1 MTHAFTRR
9 RTVMSALICM
19 TLDSC
24 SGPSGDGE
32 STPTHGSHVQGE
44 AHATKEADNAKG
56 EAVPAQSGI
65 EGMAEVQ
72 VSSGRQQMIGVRTE
86 SIAVRTLARRI
97 RTVGLVSADER
108 VVRKVQTKIAGW
120 VEQLFVNFTG
130 QKVRA
135 GEPIL
140 SIYSPDLVAT
150 QQEYLLALQAT
161 RAGGSGTGAEDNLES
176 ARVRLHL
183 WELTPAQIKDLAA
196 SGKPHRTVTLHS
208 PIGGYVTMKPVSQG
222 MYVTPE
228 MELYTVTE
236 LGTVWVWADVYED
249 EIGLVRSGQAATIRL
264 ASAPGR
270 TRSGVVSYVNPTLEP
285 ATRTLRVRFD
295 VENGDGEL
303 KPGMYATVEL
313 ETPLGDVLALPEDA
327 VIDTGER
334 KVVFVA
340 VDGGRFQ
347 PREVRIGRK
356 AQGYYEILDGLAPG
370 ERVVVSAQFLLDSE
384 SRIRAGAGGPA
395 HSGH

>member
-1 MTHAFTRR
+1 MMPRR
-9 RTVMSALICM
+9 RSVTSALISM
-19 TLDSC
+19 ALISC

-32 STPTHGSHVQGE
+32 STPSHGAHGQETHSP
-44 AHATKEADNAKG
+44 KEAGNANG
-56 EAVPAQSGI
+56 EAVPAQPGI

-108 VVRKVQTKIAGW
+108 VVRTVQTKIAGW

-161 RAGGSGTGAEDNLES
+161 RASGSETAAEGNRQLLES
-176 ARVRLHL
+176 ARVRLRL
-183 WELTPAQIKDLAA
+183 WDLTPAQIKNLEA
-196 SGKPHRTVTLHS
+196 SGNPHRTVTLHS

-222 MYVTPE
+222 MYVTPS
-228 MELYTVTE
+228 MELYAVTE
-236 LGTVWVWADVYED
+236 LDTVWVWADIYED
-249 EIGLVRSGQAATIRL
+249 EIPLVRSGQAATISL
-264 ASAPGR
+264 ASEPGR
-270 TRSGVVSYVNPTLEP
+270 TRPGVVSFVNPTLEL

-295 VENGDGEL
+295 VENREGEL

-313 ETPLGDVLALPEDA
+313 ETPLGDLLALPEDA

-340 VDGGRFQ
+340 VDDGRFQ

-356 AQGYYEILDGLAPG
+356 AQGYYEILDGLAPE

-384 SRIRAGAGGPA
+384 SRIRAGASGPA

>member
-1 MTHAFTRR
+1 
-9 RTVMSALICM
+9 
-19 TLDSC
+19 
-24 SGPSGDGE
+24 
-32 STPTHGSHVQGE
+32 
-44 AHATKEADNAKG
+44 
-56 EAVPAQSGI
+56 
-65 EGMAEVQ
+65 
-72 VSSGRQQMIGVRTE
+72 
-86 SIAVRTLARRI
+86 
-97 RTVGLVSADER
+97 
-108 VVRKVQTKIAGW
+108 
-120 VEQLFVNFTG
+120 
-130 QKVRA
+130 
-135 GEPIL
+135 
-140 SIYSPDLVAT
+140 
-150 QQEYLLALQAT
+150 
-161 RAGGSGTGAEDNLES
+161 
-176 ARVRLHL
+176 
-183 WELTPAQIKDLAA
+183 
-196 SGKPHRTVTLHS
+196 
-208 PIGGYVTMKPVSQG
+208 

-236 LGTVWVWADVYED
+236 LATVWVWADVYED
-249 EIGLVRSGQAATIRL
+249 EIGLVRSGQAATISL
-264 ASAPGR
+264 ASDPGR

-295 VENGDGEL
+295 VENGDGDL
-303 KPGMYATVEL
+303 KPGMYATVEI

-356 AQGYYEILDGLAPG
+356 AQGYYEILDGLALE